1 MRPSPTTSETA
12 RVRRPAATAAA
23 LVLLALGLPIAE
35 VASAPP
41 AAAQSCGTTQP
52 GVASLSVNSTTL
64 PSDRGSTVV
73 VRGSRYL
80 TGLYPCGSS
89 RFGGIY
95 VFFGWVAPG
104 GQWGPSHRSATS
116 SNGQYGITYHYPGE
130 GGSGETRD
138 DGSGT
143 LRLVSFTAGGL
154 SGTETPFH
162 MDAAGNWEATLN
174 IAGPVY
180 TWRDIVTGAGNSV
193 DCRVFRC
200 GVYTIGAHGVASA
213 SNEQFVPL
221 TFTGAP
227 PPAAPAA
234 PAPPAPVAGGQG
246 AAAPGARPA
255 GAPALRPA
263 PGSPTGGTGVPT
275 TTAAPG
281 ATTDPTTTAP
291 APEST
296 TTVPSV
302 AGASTPAPRRSTTTV
317 PARDREEGAVDAEEA
332 SVRVDDGGSP
342 VPWLAPVLV
351 ALVVAGASTLLLR
364 RRRSAAGAGVDAA
377 LDAGP
382 GAEPAPDDDVG
393 TIAGDPLVATPPPYV
408 RPTPPPAPSL
418 TPPPYPSSPP
428 PPSRPGSAPTAPST
442 TSTEGDQP

>member
-1 MRPSPTTSETA
+1 MILAMRPRPTTPSETA
-12 RVRRPAATAAA
+12 RGRRPAAAAAA

-52 GVASLSVNSTTL
+52 GVASLSVNTTTL

-104 GQWGPSHRSATS
+104 GQWGPSHRNATN

-154 SGTETPFH
+154 SGTETPFR

-180 TWRDIVTGAGNSV
+180 AWRDIVTGAGNSV

-213 SNEQFVPL
+213 SNEQFVPI
-221 TFTGAP
+221 TFTGPP

-234 PAPPAPVAGGQG
+234 PAPPPPAAGGTG
-246 AAAPGARPA
+246 VATPGARPA
-255 GAPALRPA
+255 GAPAPRPV
-263 PGSPTGGTGVPT
+263 PGSPTAGTAAPT
-275 TTAAPG
+275 TAPAPG
-281 ATTDPTTTAP
+281 ATTAPTTTAP

-296 TTVPSV
+296 TTAPSV
-302 AGASTPAPRRSTTTV
+302 AGASTPEPTRRSTTTV
-317 PARDREEGAVDAEEA
+317 PGRDREEGAVDAEEA

-342 VPWLAPVLV
+342 VPWPALLLV

-364 RRRSAAGAGVDAA
+364 RRRGLAAAGVGDAA
-377 LDAGP
+377 DP
-382 GAEPAPDDDVG
+382 GAGADVG
-393 TIAGDPLVATPPPYV
+393 TIDGDLLAATPPPYSA
-408 RPTPPPAPSL
+408 PAPPPHPST
-418 TPPPYPSSPP
+418 TPPPYPSSTPP
-428 PPSRPGSAPTAPST
+428 PPPGGAPPAHPT